1 MTNPFA
7 CIANGTDR
15 HFTHRGI
22 NCMTQLGPFSINGY
36 IELPENH
43 PWLDYPDTLEVHP
56 DIEVH
61 GGITYEADLV
71 IGFDT
76 SHFGDGHHPGAERA
90 CLTGD
95 SLNILGH
102 APHIWT
108 WEEVEAE
115 TRKLADQAKDTHT
128 MTQPTR
134 QEIITAY
141 EALETLTDTCIHSSE
156 QAEELQELVLRAL
169 PPKPQPTMAE
179 EEWDDD
185 KHYLAEAEHV
195 SWGKMVMI
203 YHDRFGSIRCAV

>member
-1 MTNPFA
+1 
-7 CIANGTDR
+7 
-15 HFTHRGI
+15 
-22 NCMTQLGPFSINGY
+22 
-36 IELPENH
+36 
-43 PWLDYPDTLEVHP
+43 
-56 DIEVH
+56 
-61 GGITYEADLV
+61 
-71 IGFDT
+71 
-76 SHFGDGHHPGAERA
+76 
-90 CLTGD
+90 
-95 SLNILGH
+95 
-102 APHIWT
+102 
-108 WEEVEAE
+108 
-115 TRKLADQAKDTHT
+115 

-203 YHDRFGSIRCAV
+203 YHDRFGSIRCAVKGEVYIAAREDLTPTGKRYTLTEVQDD